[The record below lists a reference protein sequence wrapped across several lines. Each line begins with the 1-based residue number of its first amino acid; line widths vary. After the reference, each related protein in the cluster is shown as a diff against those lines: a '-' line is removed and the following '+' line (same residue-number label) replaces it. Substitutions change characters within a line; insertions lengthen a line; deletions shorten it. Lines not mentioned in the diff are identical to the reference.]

1 MATCYGVFTV
11 KTAVKDDVVGCFEKI
26 EELRQKAEQ
35 EIKEY
40 QKMLQQAQST
50 LQKLAEVASETSEH
64 MISDFEVAAPK
75 RRGRKPGPKANGR
88 RGRKPGP
95 KATKVKATAKTGAKR
110 GRRPKAEGG
119 ISLKQYVFEIGSRAN
134 AAMKKMFPEYPAD
147 AKGATVGEIRDIIE
161 KEGKWS
167 TTGEI
172 GPQIHN
178 ALYHLRE
185 NKKMTRNE
193 KDRRYYV
200 VNGVKYE
207 D

>member
-1 MATCYGVFTV
+1 MRFVNV

-26 EELRQKAEQ
+26 ETLRQKAEQ

-40 QKMLQQAQST
+40 QKMLQQAQGT
-50 LQKLAEVASETSEH
+50 LQKLAEVASQTSEH
-64 MISDFEVAAPK
+64 MALDFEVAAPK
-75 RRGRKPGPKANGR
+75 RRGRKPGVKANGR
-88 RGRKPGP
+88 RRGQ
-95 KATKVKATAKTGAKR
+95 KAHAKVQAKSVTAKR
-110 GRRPKAEGG
+110 GRRAKSENG
-119 ISLKQYVFEIGSRAN
+119 ISLKQYVFDIGSRPAT
-134 AAMKKMFPEYPAD
+134 AMKKMFPEYPAD
-147 AKGATVGEIRDIIE
+147 GKGATVGEIRDIIE

-167 TTGEI
+167 TSGEI

-185 NKKMTRNE
+185 DKKMTRNE

-200 VNGVKYE
+200 VGSAKLE

>member
-1 MATCYGVFTV
+1 MRFVNV

-64 MISDFEVAAPK
+64 MASDLEVSAPK
-75 RRGRKPGPKANGR
+75 RRGRKPGVKLNGRR
-88 RGRKPGP
+88 RGRKAQA
-95 KATKVKATAKTGAKR
+95 KVQVKASATKRGAKR
-110 GRRPKAEGG
+110 GRRAKAENG
-119 ISLKQYVFEIGSRAN
+119 ISLKQYVFDIGSRPA

-167 TTGEI
+167 TSGEI

-185 NKKMTRNE
+185 DKKMTRNE

-200 VNGVKYE
+200 VGSAKLE

>member
-1 MATCYGVFTV
+1 M

-26 EELRQKAEQ
+26 ESLRQKAEH

-40 QKMLQQAQST
+40 KKMLQQAQGT
-50 LQKLAEVASETSEH
+50 LQQLAEVASETSES
-64 MISDFEVAAPK
+64 MLSDFEVATPK

-95 KATKVKATAKTGAKR
+95 KAVKAATTKKAGKR
-110 GRRPKAEGG
+110 GRRAKAEGG
-119 ISLKQYVFEIGSRAN
+119 ISLKRYVFEIGSRAN

-185 NKKMTRNE
+185 DKKMTRNE

-200 VNGVKYE
+200 VNGAKYE